1 MMKGK
6 TILAMLAVALCSQPG
21 RAGSSLLIHLS
32 DSTVVVCSLAREPQ
46 LTFGEK
52 TITLSS
58 QEGTV
63 GQWEFAD
70 VDSWTFA
77 DIEDRIAGTKGE
89 RPQVRITQ
97 DRLTI
102 TGREGLRVAVYDMN
116 GRQRTPALTTSG
128 NTTSL
133 SLGGLTKGAYLLKV
147 GNSSVKFMVR

>member
-6 TILAMLAVALCSQPG
+6 TILAMLAVVLWSLPG

-46 LTFGEK
+46 LAFGEK

-77 DIEDRIAGTKGE
+77 DIEDQIAGTKGE
-89 RPQVRITQ
+89 NPQVRITQ

-102 TGREGLRVAVYDMN
+102 SGSKGLRVAVYDTG
-116 GRQRTPALTTSG
+116 GRQRTPALTASG

-147 GNSSVKFMVR
+147 GSSSVKFVVR